1 LRAGLVDVVA
11 DEDPAA
17 LTQQLTD
24 MQAEKETLIVQYRQ
38 QKKQVDEQK
47 DLLQGLIASMHINLS
62 SP

>member
-1 LRAGLVDVVA
+1 MVA